1 MTMTSSNYL
10 DQFKAMASESA
21 DAYELY
27 GDCLLVE
34 KLKEPER
41 KIGSI
46 ILATASGRVDSF
58 AQDRPHFVKVLAIG
72 KGFYN
77 EETGQDVPLSVA
89 PGDIIL
95 VGPMSVKYFSMF
107 GSLEAYEPDSIGITR
122 ESEIQLRFKGEEGY
136 GQVFATL
143 NKYAKKKVAEGGS

>member
-1 MTMTSSNYL
+1 MSNYL
-10 DQFKAMASESA
+10 DQFKAMASESGE
-21 DAYELY
+21 AYELY

-34 KLKEPER
+34 KIKEAER

-46 ILATASGRVDSF
+46 ILATANGRTDSF
-58 AQDRPHFVKVLAIG
+58 GADKPHFVRVLAVG
-72 KGFYN
+72 KGYYN
-77 EETGQDVPLSVA
+77 EETSQDVPLNVE

-95 VGPMSVKYFSMF
+95 IGPLSVKYFSMF

-143 NKYAKKKVAEGGS
+143 NRHAKKKVDGQG

>member
-1 MTMTSSNYL
+1 MNSSRYL
-10 DQFKAMASESA
+10 DQFKAMSEEA
-21 DAYELY
+21 KDAYELY

-46 ILATASGRVDSF
+46 ILATANGRTDTF
-58 AQDRPHFVKVLAIG
+58 GQDRPHFVRVLAIG
-72 KGFYN
+72 KGFYDDK
-77 EETGQDVPLSVA
+77 TGEDVALSVI

-95 VGPMSVKYFSMF
+95 VGPMAVKYFSMF
-107 GSLEAYEPDSIGITR
+107 GDLGAYEPDSIGITR

-136 GQVFATL
+136 GQVFGTL
-143 NKYAKKKVAEGGS
+143 NKHAKTKVAEG

>member
-1 MTMTSSNYL
+1 MNSNYL
-10 DQFKAMASESA
+10 DQFKAMADEA
-21 DAYELY
+21 KEAYELY

-46 ILATASGRVDSF
+46 ILATANGRQDSF
-58 AQDRPHFVKVLAIG
+58 GQDKPHFVRVLAVG
-72 KGFYN
+72 KGFYD
-77 EETGQDVPLSVA
+77 EKTGEDVALSVE

-95 VGPMSVKYFSMF
+95 IGPLAVKYFSMF
-107 GSLEAYEPDSIGITR
+107 GNLEAYEPDSIGITR

-143 NKYAKKKVAEGGS
+143 NKFAKKKVSETGS